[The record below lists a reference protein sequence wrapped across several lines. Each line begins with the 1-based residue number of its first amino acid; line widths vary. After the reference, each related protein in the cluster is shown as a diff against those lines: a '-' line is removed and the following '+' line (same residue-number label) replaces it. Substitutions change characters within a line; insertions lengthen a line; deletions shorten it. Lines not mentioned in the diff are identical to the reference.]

1 MKKSLFVLLAILL
14 VSSVALAQL
23 GAIRGRITDAQTGEP
38 LPGANIFLLNTV
50 YGAAS
55 DAAGFYIIRNI
66 VPGNYTLVA
75 KYVGYQEFRQSVRV
89 TPGDTLTVNIRLAP
103 GLITVSPIVVTAIGT
118 EEERAKLGTSV
129 SSVTG
134 ETVLRTGYTNVIS
147 SIAVKAPGVFT
158 VEAVGDPGA
167 ATRILLRGPRSLQTA
182 NQPLI
187 VVDGVPIWNSTFG
200 ASVGNVSTISR
211 NVDINPEDIESI
223 EVMKGP
229 AAAAIWGARAANG
242 VIVIKTKSGTF
253 SSQRKVRL
261 SLKTRI
267 HSSELL
273 RPFPLQKE
281 FGQGQYGNFV
291 FNSPLSWGDRIA
303 DRPGGPDSL
312 QIPTHPYSRIIV
324 KRSKETYD
332 HATELFRKPTTWNS
346 SIEISGG
353 DEWGNFYLNAERLD
367 EQGIILAN
375 SDFKRTSIR
384 ANVSRRFAENITA
397 RVNAAYVRTSTHR
410 VQQGSNISGLL
421 LGAYRTP
428 PDFDNRPYLVTYV
441 SPTTGAR
448 IPNQHRSYRNSEADP
463 NRVAGYN
470 NPFFTI
476 YMNPSLFYT
485 DRVFGSAEIT
495 YDPFKWFGITYRIG
509 ADYYTDRRNQVWPV
523 QDASLPNGRVIRN
536 VISEFQ
542 INTDLMLRFKYQ
554 FGSLLSTSFLLGFH
568 LDHEQ
573 TDNTLIQGTRF
584 IIPEAPA
591 YILNTL
597 DYLPDEG
604 KTIVRTGAFY
614 GELGLD
620 VLDQLY
626 IRLSGRNESASTY
639 GTSVDMTYF
648 FPSASIAWEFTK
660 LPALR
665 NQTLLSFGKVRA
677 AVGIAG
683 VRPPAYVTKTYYV
696 NASFGNG
703 WGPVTNAIY
712 YGGGA
717 VQSAQYGNPYLKP
730 ELTTET
736 EFGFDLKFLGDRLG
750 ISATRYVN
758 KTKDAILNVAV
769 PPSSGY
775 STRWANTARIENK
788 GTELQLIAEWLRLGA
803 FSWTTTIN
811 WSQNRNKVVE
821 LAPGIESVGLA
832 GFVDPSSRA
841 VTGYPMGV
849 LYGSRWERWDRD
861 TTVTVLGKPVQFKAG
876 QIKLNANG
884 FPVMAATYGVLGD
897 PNPDWRAGVINT
909 LRYGRFTLNV
919 VVDISKGGKIWNGT
933 KGALYYFGT
942 HGDQN
947 WWTTISAEEAN
958 TLKNYL
964 GRTPNEMISLYP
976 TRNTYKRNPD
986 GSVSFRGYVTDF
998 GGGKVIVDEY
1008 YFWSGPGSGFTGPA
1022 EQFMEDGGFV
1032 KLREVSVTYNIPLR
1046 RFGLESIDL
1055 GLILRNFKIWTKYTG
1070 IDPETNLTGPTNG
1083 QGLDYFN
1090 NPPMKSIVFTISIN
1104 Y

>member
-1 MKKSLFVLLAILL
+1 MKKLLIVLVLMFLM
-14 VSSVALAQL
+14 VATTFAQL

-55 DAAGFYIIRNI
+55 DVQGYYLIRNV
-66 VPGNYTLVA
+66 VPGSYTLVA

-89 TPGDTLTVNIRLAP
+89 TPGDTVTVNIRLAP

-134 ETVLRTGYTNVIS
+134 EQILRSGYTNVIS

-158 VEAVGDPGA
+158 IETVGDPGA
-167 ATRILLRGPRSLQTA
+167 STRIVLRGPRSLQTA

-253 SSQRKVRL
+253 SAQRKVRL
-261 SLKTRI
+261 SLKSRI
-267 HSSELL
+267 HRSELL
-273 RPFPLQKE
+273 RPFPLQRE
-281 FGQGQYGNFV
+281 FGQGIYGNFV
-291 FNSPLSWGDRIA
+291 FNYPLSWGDRIA

-312 QIPTHPYSRIIV
+312 ERPDYPYSRILV
-324 KRSKETYD
+324 KRSKDTYD
-332 HATELFRKPTTWNS
+332 HATELFRKPITQNY

-353 DEWGNFYLNAERLD
+353 DEWGTFYLNAERLI

-384 ANVSRRFAENITA
+384 GNVSRRFAENITA
-397 RVNAAYVRTSTHR
+397 RINAAYVKTSTNR
-410 VQQGSNISGLL
+410 IQQGSNISGLL

-428 PDFDNRPYLVTYV
+428 PDFNNQPYLVNYK
-441 SPTTGAR
+441 SPTGA
-448 IPNQHRSYRNSEADP
+448 ITPNSHRSYRNAEGDP
-463 NRVAGYN
+463 ARGVGYN

-476 YMNPSLFYT
+476 YKNNTLFFT
-485 DRVFGSAEIT
+485 DRVFGSAEIS
-495 YDPFKWFGITYRIG
+495 YDPFKWLNLTYRIG
-509 ADYYTDRRNQVWPV
+509 ADYYTDRRNQLWPY
-523 QDASLPNGRVIRN
+523 QDASVPTGRVTRQ
-536 VISEFQ
+536 VISQ
-542 INTDLMLRFKYQ
+542 YQLNTDFMIRFKRQ
-554 FGSLLSTSFLLGFH
+554 FGTILNSSLLLGFH

-573 TDNTLIQGTRF
+573 TDNTFVQGTRF
-584 IIPEAPA
+584 ILTDAPP

-604 KTIVRTGAFY
+604 RAIVKTGAFY

-620 VLDQLY
+620 VFDQLY

-639 GTSVDMTYF
+639 GTEAGMTYF
-648 FPSASIAWEFTK
+648 FPSGSVAWEFTK
-660 LPALR
+660 LPVFSR
-665 NQTLLSFGKVRA
+665 QPILSFGKVRA
-677 AVGIAG
+677 AVGLAG

-712 YGGGA
+712 YGGGS
-717 VQSAQYGNPYLKP
+717 VQSSQLGNPKLKP
-730 ELTTET
+730 EMTQET
-736 EFGFDLKFLGDRLG
+736 EFGFDLKFFNDRL
-750 ISATRYVN
+750 SLSYTSYFN
-758 KTKDAILNVAV
+758 KTWDAILNVAI
-769 PPSSGY
+769 PPSSGF
-775 STRWANTARIENK
+775 SSRWANTAKIENK
-788 GTELQLIAEWLRLGA
+788 GTEIQVTAEWLRFAGL
-803 FSWTTTIN
+803 SWTTIVN
-811 WSQNRNKVVE
+811 WSRNKNTVVE

-841 VTGYPMGV
+841 VTGYQLGV
-849 LYGSRWERWDRD
+849 IYGSRWERWEKD
-861 TTVTVLGKPVQFKAG
+861 TTVTIGDKQYSFKKG
-876 QIKLNANG
+876 DIRLDNNG
-884 FPVMAATYGVLGD
+884 FPVPSPTYGVLGD
-897 PNPDWRAGVINT
+897 PNPDWRAGIINT
-909 LRYGRFTLNV
+909 LRYGRVTLNV

-947 WWTTISAEEAN
+947 WWTTLTPEQAN

-964 GRTPNEMISLYP
+964 GLTPNDMISRFP
-976 TRNTYKRNPD
+976 TRKTYVKNPD
-986 GSVSFRGYVTDF
+986 GSVSFRGYVADF
-998 GGGKVIVDEY
+998 GGGPVIVDEY

-1022 EQFMEDGGFV
+1022 EQFIEDGGYV
-1032 KLREVSVTYNIPLR
+1032 KLREVSLTVNIPLR

-1090 NPPMKSIVFTISIN
+1090 NPPMKSVIFTISIN

>member
-1 MKKSLFVLLAILL
+1 MRKLILSLLLLLA
-14 VSSVALAQL
+14 VATFAFAQL
-23 GAIRGRITDAQTGEP
+23 GAIRGRVTDAQTGEA
-38 LPGANIFLLNTV
+38 LPGANVFLLNTV

-55 DAAGFYIIRNI
+55 DAAGFYVIRNV
-66 VPGNYTLVA
+66 VPGTYTLVA
-75 KYVGYQEFRQSVRV
+75 RYVGYQEFRQSVTV
-89 TPGDTLTVNIRLAP
+89 TPGDTITVNVRLAP
-103 GLITVSPIVVTAIGT
+103 GLIQVSPIVVTAIGV
-118 EEERAKLGTSV
+118 EEERGKLGTSV

-134 ETVLRTGYTNVIS
+134 ETILRTGYTNVIS

-167 ATRILLRGPRSLQTA
+167 STRIVLRGPRSLQTA

-200 ASVGNVSTISR
+200 ASVGNVSTVSR

-223 EVMKGP
+223 EIMKGP

-242 VIVIKTKSGTF
+242 VIVIKTKSGSF
-253 SSQRKVRL
+253 SAAKKIRL
-261 SLKTRI
+261 SLKSRI
-267 HSSELL
+267 HRSELL
-273 RPFPLQKE
+273 RPFPLQRE

-291 FNSPLSWGDRIA
+291 FNSALSWGDRIA

-312 QIPTHPYSRIIV
+312 ARPDYPYSRIVV
-324 KRSKETYD
+324 KRSKDTYD
-332 HATELFRKPTTWNS
+332 HATELFRKPITWNS
-346 SIEISGG
+346 SLEISGG
-353 DEWGNFYLNAERLD
+353 DEWGSFYLNAERLE

-375 SDFKRTSIR
+375 SDFKRTSLR

-397 RVNAAYVRTSTHR
+397 RINAVYVKTSTNR

-428 PDFDNRPYLVTYV
+428 PDFNNQPYVVTYI
-441 SPTTGAR
+441 SQTGAR
-448 IPNQHRSYRNSEADP
+448 FPNSHRSYRNGEGDP
-463 NRVAGYN
+463 TRGVGYN

-476 YMNPSLFYT
+476 YRNNTLFYT
-485 DRVFGSAEIT
+485 DRVFGSAEIS
-495 YDPFKWFGITYRIG
+495 YDPLKWLNIIYRIG
-509 ADYYTDRRNQVWPV
+509 ADYYTDRRNQLWPY
-523 QDASLPNGRVIRN
+523 QDAAVPTGRVTRQ
-536 VISEFQ
+536 VISQYQ
-542 INTDLMLRFKYQ
+542 INTDLMFRFKYQ
-554 FGSLLSTSFLLGFH
+554 LNKFLSGSFLIGTH

-573 TDNTLIQGTRF
+573 TDNTFIQGTRF
-584 IIPEAPA
+584 ILSDAPA

-604 KTIVRTGAFY
+604 KTIVRTAAFY
-614 GELGLD
+614 GELGVD
-620 VLDQLY
+620 VYDQVY
-626 IRLSGRNESASTY
+626 VRLSGRNESASTY
-639 GTSVDMTYF
+639 GAKGKKTYF
-648 FPSASIAWEFTK
+648 FPSGSVAWEFTK
-660 LPALR
+660 LPFFAT
-665 NQTLLSFGKVRA
+665 QPIITFGKLRA

-717 VQSAQYGNPYLKP
+717 VQSSQLGNPEIKP
-730 ELTTET
+730 ELTREI
-736 EFGFDLKFLGDRLG
+736 EFGLDLRLLNDRLS
-750 ISATRYVN
+750 ISATRYTN
-758 KTKDAILNVAV
+758 KTTDAILNVAV
-769 PPSSGY
+769 PPSSGF
-775 STRWANTARIENK
+775 STRWANTAKIDNK
-788 GTELQLIAEWLRLGA
+788 GTELQVIAEWLRLGT
-803 FSWTTTIN
+803 FSWTTTVN
-811 WSQNRNKVVE
+811 WSQNKNTVVE

-841 VTGYPMGV
+841 VKGYAMGV
-849 LYGSRWERWDRD
+849 LYGSRWERDA
-861 TTVTVLGKPVQFKAG
+861 TGKIVLD
-876 QIKLNANG
+876 ANG
-884 FPVMAATYGVLGD
+884 FPVPAATYGVLGD
-897 PNPDWRAGVINT
+897 PNPDWRAGLINT
-909 LRYGRFTLNV
+909 LRFGRLTLNV
-919 VVDISKGGKIWNGT
+919 VVDIAKGGKIWNGT

-942 HGDQN
+942 HGDQT

-998 GGGKVIVDEY
+998 GGGRVIVDEY
-1008 YFWSGPGSGFTGPA
+1008 YFWSGPGSGFTGPS
-1022 EQFMEDGGFV
+1022 EQFMEDAGYV
-1032 KLREVSVTYNIPLR
+1032 KLREISLTYNFPLR
-1046 RFGLESIDL
+1046 KFGLESIDL
-1055 GLILRNFKIWTKYTG
+1055 GVIMRNIKIWTKYTG

-1090 NPPMKSIVFTISIN
+1090 NPPMKSIIFSISIN